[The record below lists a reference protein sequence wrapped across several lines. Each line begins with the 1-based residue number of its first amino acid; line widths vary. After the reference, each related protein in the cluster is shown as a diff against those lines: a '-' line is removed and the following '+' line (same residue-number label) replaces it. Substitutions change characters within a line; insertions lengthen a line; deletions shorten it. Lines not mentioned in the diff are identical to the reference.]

1 MSLNDYLSHKR
12 RAVLARQQR
21 IADGSAQ
28 ATPLHAHVS
37 AEGRSGIRRLRIRE
51 HQVISDSPYDF
62 AGFNLGPSSPELQL
76 GVLGTCVT
84 HIFEIQAALLQVPLD
99 SIEVDVRGTIDPRG
113 GHPGHESTPIW
124 PHNLRYEVQVASSA
138 SDAQLDE
145 LFAAVEKN
153 CPILNLLRNP
163 QQISGSWVRKP
174 TSASTTVPAASAH
187 HPEALHA

>member
-28 ATPLHAHVS
+28 ATSLHAHVS

-124 PHNLRYEVQVASSA
+124 PHNIQYEVQVASSA
-138 SDAQLDE
+138 SDAQLNE

-163 QQISGSWVRKP
+163 QQVVGTLVRATP
-174 TSASTTVPAASAH
+174 APQATAAASA
-187 HPEALHA
+187 PAQEAQPA

>member
-99 SIEVDVRGTIDPRG
+99 SIEVDVHGTIDPRG

-124 PHNLRYEVQVASSA
+124 PHNIHYEVQVASSA
-138 SDAQLDE
+138 SDAQLNE

-163 QQISGSWVRKP
+163 QQVIGTLVR
-174 TSASTTVPAASAH
+174 TQLATQAAATTTREAQAA
-187 HPEALHA
+187 